1 MTADPPSAGR
11 GATERQVA
19 EKELLSRELKELCEQ
34 TPQRPASQASRRD
47 KMIFQ
52 LYFSDGLSAKQPS
65 AGLWDDTAKLPK
77 VIFCNE
83 DGGYLDSSN
92 LVDRNFLRCLRV
104 PG

>member
-34 TPQRPASQASRRD
+34 TLQRPASQSSMRD

-52 LYFSDGLSAKQPS
+52 LYFSDGLSAKQIAQCEGIRLS
-65 AGLWDDTAKLPK
+65 KAGVEK
-77 VIFCNE
+77 VLE
-83 DGGYLDSSN
+83 HLKE
-92 LVDRNFLRCLRV
+92 RLRRV
-104 PG
+104 ASVGVSEGIAR